1 MIHVILT
8 RLPQIIRSPI
18 GRLLPLVA
26 CFGLSLLF
34 LSACAQN
41 DVTALDQRRPQL
53 SLEAFFAGDTIAYGI
68 FEDRFGNLKR
78 QFRVNITGTVE
89 DDVLILDEQFLYDD
103 GERDSRTWRIKRTG
117 IDDNGHIAYE
127 GIAVDITGVAS
138 GLVAGN
144 ALNWRYDVTLDMGG
158 TQLEVHF
165 DDWIYQ
171 QDEHIAL
178 NRAYVSKYN
187 IDIGSVSIVF
197 VRGDAAAAI
206 GPLNLESW
214 LPLAST
220 P

>member
-1 MIHVILT
+1 M
-8 RLPQIIRSPI
+8 
-18 GRLLPLVA
+18 
-26 CFGLSLLF
+26 
-34 LSACAQN
+34 
-41 DVTALDQRRPQL
+41 
-53 SLEAFFAGDTIAYGI
+53 
-68 FEDRFGNLKR
+68 
-78 QFRVNITGTVE
+78 NITGTIE

-103 GERDSRTWRIKRTG
+103 GERNSRIWRITRTG
-117 IDDNGHIAYE
+117 IDENGHIAYD
-127 GIAVDITGVAS
+127 GTAVDINGVAS
-138 GLVAGN
+138 GIVAGN

-206 GPLNLESW
+206 GPLDLERWS
-214 LPLAST
+214 PPASSS
-220 P
+220 

>member
-1 MIHVILT
+1 MIHTILT
-8 RLPQIIRSPI
+8 TLTQMIRSPI
-18 GRLLPLVA
+18 GRLLPLLA
-26 CFGLSLLF
+26 CFGLSSLF

-41 DVTALDQRRPQL
+41 DVTALNERRPQL

-78 QFRVNITGTVE
+78 QFRVNITGTIE
-89 DDVLILDEQFLYDD
+89 DDVLI
-103 GERDSRTWRIKRTG
+103 RDSRTWRIKRTG

-214 LPLAST
+214 VPLAST
-220 P
+220 S

>member
-1 MIHVILT
+1 MNPILT
-8 RLPQIIRSPI
+8 RLSQMTRSPM
-18 GRLLPLVA
+18 RRFLPLAA
-26 CFGLSLLF
+26 CFGLTLSF

-41 DVTALDQRRPQL
+41 DVTALDKRRPLL
-53 SLEAFFAGDTIAYGI
+53 SLEAFFAGDTVAYGI

-78 QFRVNITGTVE
+78 QFRVNITGTIE

-103 GERDSRTWRIKRTG
+103 GERNSRIWRITRTG
-117 IDDNGHIAYE
+117 IDENGHIAYD
-127 GIAVDITGVAS
+127 GTAVDINGVAS
-138 GLVAGN
+138 GIVAGN

-214 LPLAST
+214 SPPASSS
-220 P
+220 

>member
-1 MIHVILT
+1 MIHAILT
-8 RLPQIIRSPI
+8 RLPQMIRSSI
-18 GRLLPLVA
+18 GRFLPLIA

-41 DVTALDQRRPQL
+41 DVTALNERRPQL

-117 IDDNGHIAYE
+117 IDDNGHIVYE

-214 LPLAST
+214 LPLAGAS
-220 P
+220 